1 MAADYQ
7 QTKQEALNKFANPAI
22 DKCPKDY
29 SSVLFVHLGP
39 GILCLSF
46 FLN

>member
-7 QTKQEALNKFANPAI
+7 QTKQKALNKFTNPAI
-22 DKCPKDY
+22 DMCQKDN
-29 SSVLFVHLGP
+29 SSMLFVHRGP

-46 FLN
+46 FPN